1 MFKFFLHHIVA
12 QMERRYDYDATYLHE
27 LVDTSA
33 AGAVRYFTAQSYGRW
48 QGPVPRDAWHA
59 AAIGAALV
67 EDCGPCVQIASD
79 RAVEAGVPGATIKAL
94 LSGAPVDPDAKLGFD
109 FARALLTASDALDG
123 LREAVEV
130 RWGRKGIVALSTMA
144 MYSRNFP
151 VLKRA
156 LGHARTCQRVRVA
169 GADVTVAAE
178 LKAA

>member
-1 MFKFFLHHIVA
+1 MFKFLLHRIVS

-27 LVDTSA
+27 LVDTSS

-59 AAIGAALV
+59 SAIGAALV

-79 RAVEAGVPGATIKAL
+79 RAVEAGMPGATIKAL
-94 LSGAPVDPDAKLGFD
+94 LSGQPADADAKLGFD
-109 FARALLTASDALDG
+109 FARALLSATDNLDS
-123 LREAVEV
+123 LREAVEA
-130 RWGRKGIVALSTMA
+130 RWGRKGIVALATMA

-156 LGHARTCQRVRVA
+156 LGHAKTCQRVRVA
-169 GADVTVAAE
+169 GTEVAVAPA

>member
-1 MFKFFLHHIVA
+1 MFKFLLHRVVTR
-12 QMERRYDYDATYLHE
+12 MERRYDYDATYLHE
-27 LVDTSA
+27 LVDTST
-33 AGAVRYFTAQSYGRW
+33 AGAVRYFTAQAYGRW

-67 EDCGPCVQIASD
+67 EDCGPCVQIAAD
-79 RAVEAGVPGATIKAL
+79 RAVEAGMPGATIKAL
-94 LSGAPVDPDAKLGFD
+94 LSDEPADTDAKLGFD
-109 FARALLTASDALDG
+109 FARALLTAADDLDS
-123 LREAVEV
+123 LREAVDA
-130 RWGRKGIVALSTMA
+130 RWGRRGIVALATMA

-169 GADVTVAAE
+169 GAEIAVVAE

>member
-1 MFKFFLHHIVA
+1 MLKFLLHRVVRR
-12 QMERRYDYDATYLHE
+12 MERRYGYDATYLHE
-27 LVDTSA
+27 LVDTST

-79 RAVEAGVPGATIKAL
+79 RAVEAGMPGATIKAL
-94 LSGAPVDPDAKLGFD
+94 LSDEPAEADAKLGFD

-123 LREAVEV
+123 LRDAVEA

-169 GADVTVAAE
+169 GSDVTVAAE

>member
-1 MFKFFLHHIVA
+1 MLKFLLHRVVTR
-12 QMERRYDYDATYLHE
+12 MERRYDYDATYLHE
-27 LVDTSA
+27 LVDTSTA
-33 AGAVRYFTAQSYGRW
+33 AAMRYFTAQSYGRW

-79 RAVEAGVPGATIKAL
+79 RAVEAGMPGTTIKAL
-94 LSGAPVDPDAKLGFD
+94 LSGEPADADAKLGFD

-123 LREAVEV
+123 LREAVEA
-130 RWGRKGIVALSTMA
+130 RWGRKGIVALATMA

-156 LGHARTCQRVRVA
+156 LGHARSCRRIRIAGVDVA
-169 GADVTVAAE
+169 VAAE
-178 LKAA
+178 IEAA

>member
-1 MFKFFLHHIVA
+1 MFKFLLHRVVT

-27 LVDTSA
+27 LVDIST
-33 AGAVRYFTAQSYGRW
+33 AGAVRYFTAQSFGRW

-79 RAVEAGVPGATIKAL
+79 RAVEAGMPGQTIKAL
-94 LSGAPVDPDAKLGFD
+94 LCGEAADADAKLGFD
-109 FARALLTASDALDG
+109 FARALLTATDNLDG
-123 LREAVEV
+123 LRDAVEA
-130 RWGRKGIVALSTMA
+130 RWGRQGIVALSTMA
-144 MYSRNFP
+144 MVSRNFP

-156 LGHARTCQRVRVA
+156 LGHARTCQRVRIAGSDVA
-169 GADVTVAAE
+169 VAAE